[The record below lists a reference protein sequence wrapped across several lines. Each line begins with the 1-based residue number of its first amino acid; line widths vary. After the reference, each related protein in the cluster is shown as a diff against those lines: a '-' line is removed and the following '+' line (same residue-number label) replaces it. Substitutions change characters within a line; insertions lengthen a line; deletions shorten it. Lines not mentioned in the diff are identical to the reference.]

1 MDEIINN
8 NKKLIDFLNN
18 YSEID
23 KPLILNKLSLLGL
36 KNLENNLNHF
46 YTLKDLDN
54 LITNDTLIT
63 DNNENQNQNYYSNK
77 TTNHTLNNN
86 INNKDILNKNEKNN
100 LNNELII
107 NKIDSQIEQNKSYF
121 QGKNN
126 NFIPIKNFDE
136 EIEKR
141 QLDFIKKRI
150 ENNSVDE
157 INIKKPNNNNN
168 NKNLEKF
175 INKPIE
181 NIKDLKNIESNL
193 NTNFLK
199 NKINFNN
206 KNIKNFNNFDVNSS
220 IGKKHLIPIKCC
232 PICHCICNN
241 FCNNCGCYKNVEN
254 NNFNTNNCDFNLKEN
269 NILQYPYLNY
279 DYSRFEYP
287 KEILKDKSYER
298 AYEMKESYEHFK

>member
-36 KNLENNLNHF
+36 KNLETNNLNNY

-63 DNNENQNQNYYSNK
+63 NNNENQNYLYK
-77 TTNHTLNNN
+77 KTNHTLNNKN
-86 INNKDILNKNEKNN
+86 ILNKDEKNN
-100 LNNELII
+100 VNNELII

-141 QLDFIKKRI
+141 QIDFIKKRI

-157 INIKKPNNNNN
+157 TIIKKPNNNN

-175 INKPIE
+175 INKQIE
-181 NIKDLKNIESNL
+181 NLKDLKNIESNL

-206 KNIKNFNNFDVNSS
+206 KNIKNFNDFDVNSS
-220 IGKKHLIPIKCC
+220 LEKKHLIPIKCC

-241 FCNNCGCYKNVEN
+241 YCNNYCNNCGCYKNVEN
-254 NNFNTNNCDFNLKEN
+254 NKFNTNNCDFNLKEN

>member
-36 KNLENNLNHF
+36 KNLETNNLNNY

-63 DNNENQNQNYYSNK
+63 HNNNENQNYLYK
-77 TTNHTLNNN
+77 KTNHTLNNKN
-86 INNKDILNKNEKNN
+86 ILNKDEKNN
-100 LNNELII
+100 VNNELII

-157 INIKKPNNNNN
+157 TIIKKPNNHN

-181 NIKDLKNIESNL
+181 NLKDLKNIESNL

-206 KNIKNFNNFDVNSS
+206 KNIKNFNDFGVNSS
-220 IGKKHLIPIKCC
+220 LEKKHLIPIKCC

-241 FCNNCGCYKNVEN
+241 YCNNCGCCKNVEN
-254 NNFNTNNCDFNLKEN
+254 NKFNTNNCDFNLKEI

>member
-1 MDEIINN
+1 MDIENLGGNLKKNNNNLTNNFSSSYLPYEVENNYKEFEGRPIIMLSSKEKINELRSIISEQEN
-8 NKKLIDFLNN
+8 KIHFLNLVSQKFINMMNHEGKIDLNKLMKQIENSKELYSKIILLQNENKKLKLELNEQKN
-18 YSEID
+18 YI
-23 KPLILNKLSLLGL
+23 
-36 KNLENNLNHF
+36 
-46 YTLKDLDN
+46 
-54 LITNDTLIT
+54 
-63 DNNENQNQNYYSNK
+63 
-77 TTNHTLNNN
+77 NN
-86 INNKDILNKNEKNN
+86 INM
-100 LNNELII
+100 
-107 NKIDSQIEQNKSYF
+107 NKS
-121 QGKNN
+121 
-126 NFIPIKNFDE
+126 
-136 EIEKR
+136 
-141 QLDFIKKRI
+141 L
-150 ENNSVDE
+150 
-157 INIKKPNNNNN
+157 NNNNN
-168 NKNLEKF
+168 KNKNLEKF

-206 KNIKNFNNFDVNSS
+206 KNIKNFNNYNVSSS

-241 FCNNCGCYKNVEN
+241 YCNNCGCYKNVEN
-254 NNFNTNNCDFNLKEN
+254 NNFNTNNCDFKLKEN